1 MKRKI
6 KRIIVNALDRLFLYL
21 SRKNEIKKFKDSRR
35 KEIYNK
41 IVLNNEQKKEIDELY
56 KNNYGCRIPYT
67 WHRHY
72 TAFTNNFDKN
82 YFPELLYIPEFER
95 FMNLDKEYCKAFSD
109 KNVTP
114 LIANSIN
121 IKTPKQIIACVSRI
135 IQR

>member
-1 MKRKI
+1 M
-6 KRIIVNALDRLFLYL
+6 KRIIKNIVSNIIDKINLYL
-21 SRKNEIKKFKDSRR
+21 IRKNEINKFNNPQR

-41 IVLNNEQKKEIDELY
+41 IILNDEQIKEIDELY
-56 KNNYGCRIPYT
+56 KNNYGHRIPYT
-67 WHRHY
+67 WHKHY

-95 FMNLDKEYCKAFSD
+95 FMNINKEYCKAFSD

-121 IKTPKQIIACVSRI
+121 VKTPKQIIACVSRI
-135 IQR
+135 I